1 MHKEGYY
8 SSGEFAKKANV
19 TVRTIRYYDKQN
31 ILKPSLLTEDGVRF
45 YTDSD
50 FTRLQ
55 QILLFKYLG
64 FSLEDIRN
72 MTIGDSDYN
81 ILLNSL
87 NLQFKLI
94 QDKIAQMELVK
105 NAIEDTIDTFKNNKS
120 VDWSNMLS
128 LIHLTNMEST
138 LKTQYLNA
146 GNITAR
152 INLHAEYS
160 VNKQGWFNW
169 IYEQSNIQTGQRILE
184 IGCGD
189 GRLWVDNKN
198 NVRELSG
205 LQVFL
210 SDISD
215 GMVND
220 ARRNIEAEY
229 ASENGADSTAHKNKV
244 IMLTDFKDSMNFEML
259 KEELDDASLQGT
271 DPYLGN
277 IVMTA
282 NYILGRKK
290 SELAGEDE
298 DLYIPAS
305 GALAG
310 RMSNTEE
317 TVIAQAA
324 AGKRYGTLDNVKGA
338 RMDLRKSEIAALIDL
353 GVIPMVEEDGRTMA
367 FSNHTL
373 YNGASKGLQEYSIV
387 RVFDWIGKV
396 FENYCNDHAM
406 EIWTPAIKSEITQDI
421 HSFLSDYKGPGGII
435 EKYTNLKVDQDPKTK
450 DISINV
456 EITPY
461 FAAQNFFIELTGRN
475 SAAGVDWEQ
484 STKNA

>member
-1 MHKEGYY
+1 MAVEEQNLA
-8 SSGEFAKKANV
+8 SS
-19 TVRTIRYYDKQN
+19 
-31 ILKPSLLTEDGVRF
+31 SDG
-45 YTDSD
+45 
-50 FTRLQ
+50 
-55 QILLFKYLG
+55 
-64 FSLEDIRN
+64 
-72 MTIGDSDYN
+72 
-81 ILLNSL
+81 
-87 NLQFKLI
+87 
-94 QDKIAQMELVK
+94 MELQERQTVA
-105 NAIEDTIDTFKNNKS
+105 NPAELLQKS
-120 VDWSNMLS
+120 
-128 LIHLTNMEST
+128 
-138 LKTQYLNA
+138 
-146 GNITAR
+146 
-152 INLHAEYS
+152 
-160 VNKQGWFNW
+160 
-169 IYEQSNIQTGQRILE
+169 
-184 IGCGD
+184 
-189 GRLWVDNKN
+189 
-198 NVRELSG
+198 LSG
-205 LQVFL
+205 LDKFGGFQLLKGLIKGVENMDPRRKAIKNVFL
-210 SDISD
+210 NDSAYE
-215 GMVND
+215 D
-220 ARRNIEAEY
+220 ARNRLKNELSLWVEILESGGKDPMEIVDSCKEECQKAERNL
-229 ASENGADSTAHKNKV
+229 SENLFCIHDEIRNLETTYRSLDAFFANAGQGKVDCITLMNVNKEELGDHDSEDTQAVRDELERYFDRLNLKNNYSMLVVPGYLGDAETVRMWAQTAYRNKV

-298 DLYIPAS
+298 DLFIPAS

-475 SAAGVDWEQ
+475 TAAGVDWEQ
-484 STKNA
+484 NTKNA

>member
-1 MHKEGYY
+1 MAVEEQNLA
-8 SSGEFAKKANV
+8 SS
-19 TVRTIRYYDKQN
+19 
-31 ILKPSLLTEDGVRF
+31 SDG
-45 YTDSD
+45 
-50 FTRLQ
+50 
-55 QILLFKYLG
+55 
-64 FSLEDIRN
+64 
-72 MTIGDSDYN
+72 
-81 ILLNSL
+81 
-87 NLQFKLI
+87 
-94 QDKIAQMELVK
+94 MELQERQTVA
-105 NAIEDTIDTFKNNKS
+105 NPAELLQKS
-120 VDWSNMLS
+120 
-128 LIHLTNMEST
+128 
-138 LKTQYLNA
+138 
-146 GNITAR
+146 
-152 INLHAEYS
+152 
-160 VNKQGWFNW
+160 
-169 IYEQSNIQTGQRILE
+169 
-184 IGCGD
+184 
-189 GRLWVDNKN
+189 
-198 NVRELSG
+198 LSG
-205 LQVFL
+205 LDKFGGFQLLKGLIKGVENMDPRRKAIKNVFL
-210 SDISD
+210 NDSAYE
-215 GMVND
+215 D
-220 ARRNIEAEY
+220 ARNRLKNELSLWVEILESGGKDPMEIVDSCKEECQKAERNLSDNLFCIHDEIRNLETTYRSLDAFFANAGQGKVDCITLMNVNKEELGDHDSEDTQAVRDELERYFDRLNLKNNYSMLVVPGYLGDAETVRMW
-229 ASENGADSTAHKNKV
+229 AQTAYRNKV

-461 FAAQNFFIELTGRN
+461 FAAQNFFIELTGRKT
-475 SAAGVDWEQ
+475 AAGVDWEQ
-484 STKNA
+484 NTKNA

>member
-1 MHKEGYY
+1 MAVEEQNLA
-8 SSGEFAKKANV
+8 SS
-19 TVRTIRYYDKQN
+19 
-31 ILKPSLLTEDGVRF
+31 SDG
-45 YTDSD
+45 
-50 FTRLQ
+50 
-55 QILLFKYLG
+55 
-64 FSLEDIRN
+64 
-72 MTIGDSDYN
+72 
-81 ILLNSL
+81 
-87 NLQFKLI
+87 
-94 QDKIAQMELVK
+94 MELQERQTVA
-105 NAIEDTIDTFKNNKS
+105 NPAELLQKS
-120 VDWSNMLS
+120 
-128 LIHLTNMEST
+128 
-138 LKTQYLNA
+138 
-146 GNITAR
+146 
-152 INLHAEYS
+152 
-160 VNKQGWFNW
+160 
-169 IYEQSNIQTGQRILE
+169 
-184 IGCGD
+184 
-189 GRLWVDNKN
+189 
-198 NVRELSG
+198 LSG
-205 LQVFL
+205 LDKFGGFQLLKGLIKGVENMDPRRKAIKNVFL
-210 SDISD
+210 NDSAYE
-215 GMVND
+215 D
-220 ARRNIEAEY
+220 ARNRLKNELSLWVEILESGGKDPMEIVDSCKEECQKAERNL
-229 ASENGADSTAHKNKV
+229 SENLFCIHDEIRNLETTYRSLDAFFANAGQGKVDCITLMNVNKEELGDHDSEDTQAVRDELERYFDRLNLKNNYSMLVVPGYLGDAETVRMWAQTAYRNKV

-475 SAAGVDWEQ
+475 TAAGVDWEQ
-484 STKNA
+484 HTKNA

>member
-1 MHKEGYY
+1 MAVEEQNLA
-8 SSGEFAKKANV
+8 SSSAG
-19 TVRTIRYYDKQN
+19 
-31 ILKPSLLTEDGVRF
+31 
-45 YTDSD
+45 
-50 FTRLQ
+50 
-55 QILLFKYLG
+55 
-64 FSLEDIRN
+64 
-72 MTIGDSDYN
+72 
-81 ILLNSL
+81 
-87 NLQFKLI
+87 
-94 QDKIAQMELVK
+94 MELQERQTVANPAELLQKSLSGLDKFGGFQLLKGLIKGVENMDPRRKAIK
-105 NAIEDTIDTFKNNKS
+105 NVFLNYSAYEDARNRLKNE
-120 VDWSNMLS
+120 LS
-128 LIHLTNMEST
+128 
-138 LKTQYLNA
+138 
-146 GNITAR
+146 
-152 INLHAEYS
+152 
-160 VNKQGWFNW
+160 
-169 IYEQSNIQTGQRILE
+169 
-184 IGCGD
+184 
-189 GRLWVDNKN
+189 LWVDILESGGKDPMEIVDSCKEECQKAERNLSENLFCIHDEIRNLETTYRSLDAFFANAGQGKVDCITLMNVNREELGDHDSEDTQAVRDELERYFDRLNLKN
-198 NVRELSG
+198 NYSMLVVPGYLGDAETVRMWA
-205 LQVFL
+205 Q
-210 SDISD
+210 
-215 GMVND
+215 
-220 ARRNIEAEY
+220 
-229 ASENGADSTAHKNKV
+229 TAYRNKV

-475 SAAGVDWEQ
+475 TAAGVDWEQ
-484 STKNA
+484 NTKNA

>member
-1 MHKEGYY
+1 MAVEEQNLA
-8 SSGEFAKKANV
+8 SS
-19 TVRTIRYYDKQN
+19 
-31 ILKPSLLTEDGVRF
+31 SDG
-45 YTDSD
+45 
-50 FTRLQ
+50 
-55 QILLFKYLG
+55 
-64 FSLEDIRN
+64 
-72 MTIGDSDYN
+72 
-81 ILLNSL
+81 
-87 NLQFKLI
+87 
-94 QDKIAQMELVK
+94 MELQERQTVA
-105 NAIEDTIDTFKNNKS
+105 NPAELLQKS
-120 VDWSNMLS
+120 
-128 LIHLTNMEST
+128 
-138 LKTQYLNA
+138 
-146 GNITAR
+146 
-152 INLHAEYS
+152 
-160 VNKQGWFNW
+160 
-169 IYEQSNIQTGQRILE
+169 
-184 IGCGD
+184 
-189 GRLWVDNKN
+189 
-198 NVRELSG
+198 LSG
-205 LQVFL
+205 LDKFGGFQLLKGLIKGVENMDPRRKAIKNVFL
-210 SDISD
+210 NDSAYE
-215 GMVND
+215 D
-220 ARRNIEAEY
+220 ARNRLKNELSLWVEILESGGKDPMEIVDSCKEECQKAERNL
-229 ASENGADSTAHKNKV
+229 SENLLCIHDKIRNLETTYRSLDAFFANAGQGKVDCITLMNVNKEELGDHDSEDAQAVRDELERYFDRLNLKNNYSMLVVPGYLGDAETVRMWAQTAYRNKV

-277 IVMTA
+277 IVMTV

-450 DISINV
+450 DVSINV

-475 SAAGVDWEQ
+475 ATATGHDWEQ
-484 STKNA
+484 NTKNA

>member
-1 MHKEGYY
+1 MAVEEQKLA
-8 SSGEFAKKANV
+8 SS
-19 TVRTIRYYDKQN
+19 
-31 ILKPSLLTEDGVRF
+31 SDGME
-45 YTDSD
+45 
-50 FTRLQ
+50 LQ
-55 QILLFKYLG
+55 QTVANPAELL
-64 FSLEDIRN
+64 
-72 MTIGDSDYN
+72 
-81 ILLNSL
+81 
-87 NLQFKLI
+87 Q
-94 QDKIAQMELVK
+94 
-105 NAIEDTIDTFKNNKS
+105 KS
-120 VDWSNMLS
+120 
-128 LIHLTNMEST
+128 
-138 LKTQYLNA
+138 
-146 GNITAR
+146 
-152 INLHAEYS
+152 
-160 VNKQGWFNW
+160 
-169 IYEQSNIQTGQRILE
+169 
-184 IGCGD
+184 
-189 GRLWVDNKN
+189 
-198 NVRELSG
+198 LSG
-205 LQVFL
+205 LDKFGGFQLLKGLIKGVENMDPRRKAIKNVFL
-210 SDISD
+210 NDSAYE
-215 GMVND
+215 D
-220 ARRNIEAEY
+220 ARNRLKNELSLWVEILESGGKDPMEIVDSCKEECQKSERNL
-229 ASENGADSTAHKNKV
+229 SENLFCIHDEIRNLETTYRSLDAFFANAGQGKVDCITLMNVNKEELGDHDSEDTQAVRDELERYFDRLNLKNNYSMLVVPGYLGDAETVRMWAQTAYKNKV

>member
-1 MHKEGYY
+1 MAVEEQKLA
-8 SSGEFAKKANV
+8 SS
-19 TVRTIRYYDKQN
+19 
-31 ILKPSLLTEDGVRF
+31 SDG
-45 YTDSD
+45 
-50 FTRLQ
+50 
-55 QILLFKYLG
+55 
-64 FSLEDIRN
+64 
-72 MTIGDSDYN
+72 
-81 ILLNSL
+81 
-87 NLQFKLI
+87 
-94 QDKIAQMELVK
+94 MELQERQTVA
-105 NAIEDTIDTFKNNKS
+105 NPAELLQKS
-120 VDWSNMLS
+120 
-128 LIHLTNMEST
+128 
-138 LKTQYLNA
+138 
-146 GNITAR
+146 
-152 INLHAEYS
+152 
-160 VNKQGWFNW
+160 
-169 IYEQSNIQTGQRILE
+169 
-184 IGCGD
+184 
-189 GRLWVDNKN
+189 
-198 NVRELSG
+198 LSG
-205 LQVFL
+205 LDKFGGFQLLKGLIKGVENMDPRRKAIKNVFL
-210 SDISD
+210 NDSAYE
-215 GMVND
+215 D
-220 ARRNIEAEY
+220 ARNRLKNELSLWVEILESGGKDPMEIVDSCKEECQKAERNL
-229 ASENGADSTAHKNKV
+229 SENLFCIHDEIRNLETTYRSLDAFFANAGQGKVDCITLMNVNKEELGDHDSEDTQAVRDELERYFDRLNLKNNYSMLVVPGYLGDVETVRMWAQTAYRNKV

-450 DISINV
+450 DISMYINERIWCKV
-456 EITPY
+456 SK
-461 FAAQNFFIELTGRN
+461 NFPDSAHRDTDFIY
-475 SAAGVDWEQ
+475 D
-484 STKNA
+484 STQKDKLHTDGSLRQAR

>member
-1 MHKEGYY
+1 MAVEEQKLA
-8 SSGEFAKKANV
+8 SS
-19 TVRTIRYYDKQN
+19 
-31 ILKPSLLTEDGVRF
+31 S
-45 YTDSD
+45 DS
-50 FTRLQ
+50 
-55 QILLFKYLG
+55 
-64 FSLEDIRN
+64 
-72 MTIGDSDYN
+72 
-81 ILLNSL
+81 
-87 NLQFKLI
+87 
-94 QDKIAQMELVK
+94 MELQERQTVA
-105 NAIEDTIDTFKNNKS
+105 NPVELLQKS
-120 VDWSNMLS
+120 
-128 LIHLTNMEST
+128 
-138 LKTQYLNA
+138 
-146 GNITAR
+146 
-152 INLHAEYS
+152 
-160 VNKQGWFNW
+160 
-169 IYEQSNIQTGQRILE
+169 
-184 IGCGD
+184 
-189 GRLWVDNKN
+189 
-198 NVRELSG
+198 LSG
-205 LQVFL
+205 LDKFGGFQLLKGLIKGVENMDPRRKAIKNVFL
-210 SDISD
+210 NDSAYE
-215 GMVND
+215 D
-220 ARRNIEAEY
+220 ARNRLKNELSLWVEILESGGKDPMEIVDSCKEECQKAERNL
-229 ASENGADSTAHKNKV
+229 SENLFCIHDEIRNLETTYRSLDAFFANAGQGKVDCITLMNVNKEELGDHDSEDTQAVRDELERYFDRLNLKNNYSMLVVPGYLGDAETVRMWAQTAYRNKV

-290 SELAGEDE
+290 SDLAGEDE

-475 SAAGVDWEQ
+475 TAAGVDWEQ
-484 STKNA
+484 NTKNA

>member
-1 MHKEGYY
+1 MAVEEQNLA
-8 SSGEFAKKANV
+8 SSSAG
-19 TVRTIRYYDKQN
+19 
-31 ILKPSLLTEDGVRF
+31 
-45 YTDSD
+45 
-50 FTRLQ
+50 
-55 QILLFKYLG
+55 
-64 FSLEDIRN
+64 
-72 MTIGDSDYN
+72 
-81 ILLNSL
+81 
-87 NLQFKLI
+87 
-94 QDKIAQMELVK
+94 MELQERQTVA
-105 NAIEDTIDTFKNNKS
+105 NPAELLQKS
-120 VDWSNMLS
+120 
-128 LIHLTNMEST
+128 
-138 LKTQYLNA
+138 
-146 GNITAR
+146 
-152 INLHAEYS
+152 
-160 VNKQGWFNW
+160 
-169 IYEQSNIQTGQRILE
+169 
-184 IGCGD
+184 
-189 GRLWVDNKN
+189 
-198 NVRELSG
+198 LSG
-205 LQVFL
+205 LDKFGGFQLLKGLIKGVENMDPRRKAIKNVFL
-210 SDISD
+210 NDSAYE
-215 GMVND
+215 D
-220 ARRNIEAEY
+220 ARNRLKNELSLWVEILESGGKDPMEIVDSCKEECQKAERNL
-229 ASENGADSTAHKNKV
+229 SENLFCIHDEIRNLETTYRSLDAFFANAGQGKVDCITLMNVNREELGDHDSEDTQAVRDELERYFDRLNLKNNYSMLVVPGYLGDAETVRMWAQTAYRNKV

-282 NYILGRKK
+282 NYILGRKT

-475 SAAGVDWEQ
+475 TAAGVDWEQ
-484 STKNA
+484 NTKNA